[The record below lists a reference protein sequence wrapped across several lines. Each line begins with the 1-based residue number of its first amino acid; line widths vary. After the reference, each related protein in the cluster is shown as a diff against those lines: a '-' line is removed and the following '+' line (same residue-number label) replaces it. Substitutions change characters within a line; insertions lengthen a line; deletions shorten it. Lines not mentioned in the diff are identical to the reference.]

1 MSTPDIPFNST
12 TASNVRNTFNATAE
26 ALDEQATS
34 RSAAAST
41 IMDEFK
47 GPYATVYEENTTHV
61 PGDISK
67 LAHAMREVG
76 YLMDRAIEAYE
87 EAKADAEKNM
97 LEQAGDAIADFFGFG
112 DDPQVPP
119 GPYPPVSRYP
129 FNSVQEHTKWP
140 GGDRKHGFGYS
151 LPDP

>member
-67 LAHAMREVG
+67 LAQAMREVG

-87 EAKADAEKNM
+87 EAKADAKKNM
-97 LEQAGDAIADFFGFG
+97 LEQAGDAIADFFG
-112 DDPQVPP
+112 
-119 GPYPPVSRYP
+119 
-129 FNSVQEHTKWP
+129 
-140 GGDRKHGFGYS
+140 
-151 LPDP
+151 

>member
-12 TASNVRNTFNATAE
+12 TASNVRNTFNATAD

-87 EAKADAEKNM
+87 EAKADAKKNRVA
-97 LEQAGDAIADFFGFG
+97 QAIEDIGIAIGLVEESD
-112 DDPQVPP
+112 VPP
-119 GPYPPVSRYP
+119 RSLPPSGRYP
-129 FNSVQEHTKWP
+129 LNGAQEHTKWP